1 MEMPDRDRTGLLGK
15 GPGTERVLGKCR
27 AGKIGDRPAKEDR
40 CAGRNSSGITVQAVG
55 RAESS
60 GLAPDLCR
68 RMKGQRAAT
77 KAPSSA
83 IMYAEG
89 GQ

>member
-1 MEMPDRDRTGLLGK
+1 MEMPGRHRTELLGK
-15 GPGTERVLGKCR
+15 GPGTEGVLGECK
-27 AGKIGDRPAKEDR
+27 AGEIRDRPAKEDR
-40 CAGRNSSGITVQAVG
+40 CAGRNLSGITVEVVG

-60 GLAPDLCR
+60 GLAADLCR

-83 IMYAEG
+83 IMHAEG